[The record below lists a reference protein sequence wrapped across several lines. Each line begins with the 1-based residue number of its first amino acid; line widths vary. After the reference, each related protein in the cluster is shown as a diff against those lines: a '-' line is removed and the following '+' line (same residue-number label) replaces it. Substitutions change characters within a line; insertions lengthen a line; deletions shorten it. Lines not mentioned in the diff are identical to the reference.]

1 MKALISLL
9 QFTTILPLGKPQDLV
24 NFARHSY
31 LYPCAGYII
40 GGLVALPVFFI
51 ADRTIAAA
59 VAVALFLL
67 ISGAHHFDG
76 LLDLGDG
83 MMAHGNREKRISALT
98 DRNVGAGGI
107 AAGIAVTLLLFAGL
121 LASSPVI
128 YAIIIGEVCAKF
140 SMAFLTAYG
149 TPFREGMHSY
159 LHQYSHPAFP
169 FIAALFCIPLVFLP
183 VSPFKTCRGCCGDGS
198 MPGHS
203 LSRFQKIVWRSERG
217 CGWSLKRD
225 YPGVRDTRPG
235 THLTFLSQHHL

>member
-9 QFTTILPLGKPQDLV
+9 QFTTILPLGRQQDLAD
-24 NFARHSY
+24 FARHSY

-51 ADRTIAAA
+51 ADRTIASA

-83 MMAHGNREKRISALT
+83 LMAHGDREKRIRALT
-98 DRNVGAGGI
+98 DRNVGAGGN

-121 LASSPVI
+121 MASPAVI
-128 YAIIIGEVCAKF
+128 YAIIIGDVCAKF

-149 TPFREGMHSY
+149 TPFREGIHSY
-159 LHQYSHPAFP
+159 LHQYSRPAFP
-169 FIAALFCIPLVFLP
+169 FIAALFCIPLVLLP
-183 VSPFKTCRGCCGDGS
+183 VSPLKLAGSAVVMVACPLILFIVARRLFGGVNGDVAGAS
-198 MPGHS
+198 NEIT
-203 LSRFQKIVWRSERG
+203 RACVIVA
-217 CGWSLKRD
+217 LA
-225 YPGVRDTRPG
+225 
-235 THLTFLSQHHL
+235 LI